1 MVSSS
6 FFVIGL
12 FICLLFMSS
21 FAHAKVGWVVTMR
34 KTTELNETTE
44 GGNSMCEPLEKIP
57 RVQTTCVTGFSRVGM
72 ECLLECLYW
81 GPEFE
86 KPAWKYLVCKTVD
99 NKTSWHTLATNER
112 ITLAMIRDEGFCSI
126 PPN

>member
-1 MVSSS
+1 
-6 FFVIGL
+6 
-12 FICLLFMSS
+12 
-21 FAHAKVGWVVTMR
+21 
-34 KTTELNETTE
+34 
-44 GGNSMCEPLEKIP
+44 MCEPLKKIP

-72 ECLLECLYW
+72 ECLLECFYW

-126 PPN
+126 PPIEASKRNTTK